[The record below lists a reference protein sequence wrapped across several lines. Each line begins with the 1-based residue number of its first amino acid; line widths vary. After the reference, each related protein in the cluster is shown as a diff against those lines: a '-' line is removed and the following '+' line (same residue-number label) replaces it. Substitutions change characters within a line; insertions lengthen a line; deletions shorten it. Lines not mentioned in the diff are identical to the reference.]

1 MQHFSGK
8 ILDGN
13 QILLANVEGVLFV
26 NEPPTGIKSW
36 YGTFDLPAGKNVE
49 AGALYCLEL
58 DDGRSGKIRI
68 ERAQSKRVPSN
79 NTGTK
84 AVEFRGHGPLP

>member
-13 QILLANVEGVLFV
+13 QTPLANVEGVLS
-26 NEPPTGIKSW
+26 TGIKSW

-68 ERAQSKRVPSN
+68 ERVPS

-84 AVEFRGHGPLP
+84 AVEFRGHGPLQ

>member
-26 NEPPTGIKSW
+26 NEPPTGRKSW
-36 YGTFDLPAGKNVE
+36 YGTFDLPLPAGKNVKV
-49 AGALYCLEL
+49 GALYCLEL

-68 ERAQSKRVPSN
+68 KRVPSN

-84 AVEFRGHGPLP
+84 AVEFRGHGPLQ